1 MTEGNEQKSIFD
13 LTVGSTD
20 KNQLKLKISKSL
32 EKLNKSS
39 LVFDDMIN
47 DYNTL
52 YTKYINIQLMAE
64 QNQRFNKLQL
74 MKAQENVSKMDQA
87 ELEQAYNSLQEE
99 FLKIK
104 NSKEETLVNLTKN
117 LQTIM
122 DLKAKLDQRE
132 KKIMGLTTENAS
144 LKQQNVLMDKSKTR

>member
-1 MTEGNEQKSIFD
+1 MDEKNNQMSIYDLSIGSKDKS
-13 LTVGSTD
+13 
-20 KNQLKLKISKSL
+20 QLKLKISDSL

-132 KKIMGLTTENAS
+132 KKIIL
-144 LKQQNVLMDKSKTR
+144 LLL